1 MNVHVSYKASK
12 TPDVE
17 HEFQHQLQKLERRL
31 QIFKPDLVHLHAV
44 VEQQKNHS
52 ATVALNLHLPSGQM
66 MAQRSGEN
74 TLAAVK
80 SAFADLLSQ
89 VTKHK
94 DLLRGHWTRKSLRRQ
109 GRGRLAEMPVP
120 GEPLPVQAGKNVQ
133 PETQPDFVQ
142 HNFVQHDSVQHDS
155 VQQGVV
161 SELQSSAA
169 KTDAAVL
176 ADVELWLSANLR
188 ALEAFVDQEL
198 NFQVEAE
205 QIREDQISREEVID
219 EVIVRALSHE
229 DNRQQLL
236 SLESWFHRLAVQAI
250 RHLIHSNADIAS
262 ISLDA
267 PAGIQN
273 VTGSDENVL
282 QYHQPDDSLPEES
295 IIRDESVRTPEEIMA
310 GDEMVAQ
317 LDVVL
322 RGVETHDREAFI
334 LFTLEGFTVDEISR
348 LAGRPADQ
356 VRQSIHD
363 ARTHIQQKLPSQNQL
378 RRSLLHHSR
387 VA

>member
-1 MNVHVSYKASK
+1 MNVHVSYKAGK

-17 HEFQHQLQKLERRL
+17 REFQHQIQKLQRRL
-31 QIFKPDLVHLHAV
+31 QVFKAELVQLNAV
-44 VEQQKNHS
+44 AEQENSHR
-52 ATVALNLHLPSGQM
+52 ATMSLNLRLPSGQM
-66 MAQRSGEN
+66 AVQRSGEN
-74 TLAAVK
+74 ALAAVK

-94 DLLRGHWTRKSLRRQ
+94 DMLRGQWTRKSLRRS
-109 GRGRLAEMPVP
+109 GRERLTTMPASELLPAKGNGEKRLQIHRVATPPKPVP
-120 GEPLPVQAGKNVQ
+120 
-133 PETQPDFVQ
+133 
-142 HNFVQHDSVQHDS
+142 
-155 VQQGVV
+155 
-161 SELQSSAA
+161 AA
-169 KTDAAVL
+169 KTDEAAV

-188 ALEAFVDQEL
+188 KLEEFIDQEL
-198 NFQVEAE
+198 RFQVETDR
-205 QIREDQISREEVID
+205 IREDQITREEVLD
-219 EVIVRALSHE
+219 EVIVSALSQE
-229 DNRQQLL
+229 DGRTQLL
-236 SLESWFHRLAVQAI
+236 SPESWFHRLALQAI
-250 RHLIHSNADIAS
+250 RRLIHDNADTAN

-317 LDVVL
+317 LDIVL
-322 RGVETHDREAFI
+322 REVRSNDREAFV
-334 LFTLEGFTVDEISR
+334 LYTLEGFTVDEISR
-348 LAGRPADQ
+348 LAGRPVEQ

-363 ARTHIQQKLPSQNQL
+363 ARTHIKAKLPAQNQL
-378 RRSLLHHSR
+378 RKSLLHHSR

>member
-1 MNVHVSYKASK
+1 MNVHVSYKAGK
-12 TPDVE
+12 TPE
-17 HEFQHQLQKLERRL
+17 IEREFQHQVQKLERRL
-31 QIFKPDLVHLHAV
+31 QIFKPELVHIHAV
-44 VEQQKNHS
+44 LEQQNNRS
-52 ATVALNLHLPSGQM
+52 VSMTLNLRLPSGQM
-66 MAQRSGEN
+66 TAQRSGEN
-74 TLAAVK
+74 PLAAVK
-80 SAFADLLSQ
+80 SSFSDLLVQ

-94 DLLRGHWTRKSLRRQ
+94 DLLRGHWTRKSLRRE
-109 GRGRLAEMPVP
+109 GRARLTAMPLP
-120 GEPLPVQAGKNVQ
+120 IEPLAAEKVVHTKPHRIIAGEILAPAGNLA
-133 PETQPDFVQ
+133 PAT
-142 HNFVQHDSVQHDS
+142 
-155 VQQGVV
+155 
-161 SELQSSAA
+161 
-169 KTDAAVL
+169 KTDGAVP
-176 ADVELWLSANLR
+176 ADLEMWLGANLR
-188 ALEAFVDQEL
+188 ALEEFIDQEL

-205 QIREDQISREEVID
+205 QVRQDQITREEVID
-219 EVIVRALSHE
+219 EVIVSALSHE
-229 DNRQQLL
+229 DNRTQLL
-236 SLESWFHRLAVQAI
+236 PLESWFHRLAVQAI
-250 RHLIHSNADIAS
+250 RRLIHTNADTAN

-295 IIRDESVRTPEEIMA
+295 VIRDESVRTPEEIMA

-322 RGVETHDREAFI
+322 GGVQTQDREAFV

-348 LAGRPADQ
+348 LAGRPPDQ

-363 ARTHIQQKLPSQNQL
+363 ARTHIQQKLPTQNQL

>member
-1 MNVHVSYKASK
+1 MNVHVSYKAGK

-17 HEFQHQLQKLERRL
+17 REFQHQIQKLQRRL
-31 QIFKPDLVHLHAV
+31 QVFKAELVQLNAV
-44 VEQQKNHS
+44 AEQENSHR
-52 ATVALNLHLPSGQM
+52 ATMSLNLRLPSGQM
-66 MAQRSGEN
+66 AVQRSGEN
-74 TLAAVK
+74 ALAAVK

-94 DLLRGHWTRKSLRRQ
+94 DMLRGQWTRKSLRRS
-109 GRGRLAEMPVP
+109 GRERLTTMPASELLPAKGNGEKRVQIHRVATPPKPVP
-120 GEPLPVQAGKNVQ
+120 
-133 PETQPDFVQ
+133 
-142 HNFVQHDSVQHDS
+142 
-155 VQQGVV
+155 
-161 SELQSSAA
+161 AA
-169 KTDAAVL
+169 KTDEAAV

-188 ALEAFVDQEL
+188 KLEEFIDQEL
-198 NFQVEAE
+198 RFQVETDR
-205 QIREDQISREEVID
+205 IREDQITREEVLD
-219 EVIVRALSHE
+219 EVIVSALSQE
-229 DNRQQLL
+229 DGKTQLL
-236 SLESWFHRLAVQAI
+236 SPESWFHRLALQAI
-250 RHLIHSNADIAS
+250 RRLIHDNADTAN

-317 LDVVL
+317 LDIVL
-322 RGVETHDREAFI
+322 REVRSNDREAFV
-334 LFTLEGFTVDEISR
+334 LYTLEGFTVDEISR
-348 LAGRPADQ
+348 LAGRPVEQ

-363 ARTHIQQKLPSQNQL
+363 ARTHIKAKLPAQNQL
-378 RRSLLHHSR
+378 RKSLLHHSR

>member
-1 MNVHVSYKASK
+1 MNVHVSYKAGK

-17 HEFQHQLQKLERRL
+17 REFQHQIQKLQRRL
-31 QIFKPDLVHLHAV
+31 QVFKAELVQLNAV
-44 VEQQKNHS
+44 AEQENSHR
-52 ATVALNLHLPSGQM
+52 ATMSLNLRLPSGQM
-66 MAQRSGEN
+66 AVQRSGEN
-74 TLAAVK
+74 ALAAVK

-94 DLLRGHWTRKSLRRQ
+94 DMLRGQWTRKSLRRS
-109 GRGRLAEMPVP
+109 GRERLTTIPASELLPAKGNGEKRLQIHRVATPPKPVP
-120 GEPLPVQAGKNVQ
+120 
-133 PETQPDFVQ
+133 
-142 HNFVQHDSVQHDS
+142 
-155 VQQGVV
+155 
-161 SELQSSAA
+161 AA
-169 KTDAAVL
+169 KTDEAAV

-188 ALEAFVDQEL
+188 KLEEFIDQEL
-198 NFQVEAE
+198 RFQVETDR
-205 QIREDQISREEVID
+205 IREDQITREEVLD
-219 EVIVRALSHE
+219 EVIVSALSQE
-229 DNRQQLL
+229 DGKTQLL
-236 SLESWFHRLAVQAI
+236 SPESWFHRLALQAI
-250 RHLIHSNADIAS
+250 RRLIHDNADTAN

-317 LDVVL
+317 LDIVL
-322 RGVETHDREAFI
+322 REVRSNDREAFV
-334 LFTLEGFTVDEISR
+334 LYTLEGFTVDEISR
-348 LAGRPADQ
+348 LAGRPVEQ

-363 ARTHIQQKLPSQNQL
+363 ARTHIKAKLPAQNQL
-378 RRSLLHHSR
+378 RKSLLHHSR

>member
-1 MNVHVSYKASK
+1 MNVHVSYKAGK

-17 HEFQHQLQKLERRL
+17 REFQHQIQKLQRRL
-31 QIFKPDLVHLHAV
+31 QVFKAELVQLNAV
-44 VEQQKNHS
+44 AEQENSHR
-52 ATVALNLHLPSGQM
+52 ATMSLNLRLPSGQM
-66 MAQRSGEN
+66 AVQRSGEN
-74 TLAAVK
+74 ALAAVK

-94 DLLRGHWTRKSLRRQ
+94 DMLRGQWTRKSLRRS
-109 GRGRLAEMPVP
+109 GRERLTTMPASELLPAKGNGEKRVQIHRVATPPKPVP
-120 GEPLPVQAGKNVQ
+120 
-133 PETQPDFVQ
+133 
-142 HNFVQHDSVQHDS
+142 
-155 VQQGVV
+155 
-161 SELQSSAA
+161 AA
-169 KTDAAVL
+169 KTDEAAV
-176 ADVELWLSANLR
+176 ADVELWLSTNLR
-188 ALEAFVDQEL
+188 KLEEFIDQEL
-198 NFQVEAE
+198 RFQVETDR
-205 QIREDQISREEVID
+205 IREDQITREEVLD
-219 EVIVRALSHE
+219 EVIVSALSQE
-229 DNRQQLL
+229 DGKTQLL
-236 SLESWFHRLAVQAI
+236 SPESWFHRLALQAI
-250 RHLIHSNADIAS
+250 RRLIHDNADTAN

-317 LDVVL
+317 LDIVL
-322 RGVETHDREAFI
+322 REVRSNDREAFV
-334 LFTLEGFTVDEISR
+334 LYTLEGFTVDEISR
-348 LAGRPADQ
+348 LAGRPAEQ

-363 ARTHIQQKLPSQNQL
+363 ARTHIKEKLPAQNQL

>member
-1 MNVHVSYKASK
+1 MNVHVSYKSGK

-17 HEFQHQLQKLERRL
+17 REFQHQIQKLQRRL
-31 QIFKPDLVHLHAV
+31 QVFKPELVQLNAIA
-44 VEQQKNHS
+44 EQENSHR
-52 ATVALNLHLPSGQM
+52 ATLSLNLRLPSGQVTVQG
-66 MAQRSGEN
+66 AGEN
-74 TLAAVK
+74 ALAAVK
-80 SAFADLLSQ
+80 SAFGDLLSQ

-94 DLLRGHWTRKSLRRQ
+94 DMLRGQWTGKSLRRG
-109 GRGRLAEMPVP
+109 GRERLAAVAEREPQP
-120 GEPLPVQAGKNVQ
+120 GKTNGEKRAQIHHEATPPKPAV
-133 PETQPDFVQ
+133 
-142 HNFVQHDSVQHDS
+142 
-155 VQQGVV
+155 
-161 SELQSSAA
+161 AA
-169 KTDAAVL
+169 KTDEAAV

-188 ALEAFVDQEL
+188 TLEEFIDQEL
-198 NFQVEAE
+198 RFQVEAE
-205 QIREDQISREEVID
+205 RIREDQITREEVLD
-219 EVIVRALSHE
+219 EVIVSALSQE
-229 DNRQQLL
+229 DGRTQLL
-236 SLESWFHRLAVQAI
+236 SPESWFHRMALQAI
-250 RHLIHSNADIAS
+250 RRLIHANADTAN

-317 LDVVL
+317 LDIVL
-322 RGVETHDREAFI
+322 REVRSNDREAFV
-334 LFTLEGFTVDEISR
+334 LYTLEGFTVEEISR
-348 LAGRPADQ
+348 LAGRPAEQ

-363 ARTHIQQKLPSQNQL
+363 ARVHIKEKLPTQNQL

>member
-1 MNVHVSYKASK
+1 MNVHVSYKAGK
-12 TPDVE
+12 TPEVE

-31 QIFKPDLVHLHAV
+31 QIFKPELVHLHAIL
-44 VEQQKNHS
+44 EQQNNRS
-52 ATVALNLHLPSGQM
+52 LSMTLNLRLPSGQM
-66 MAQRSGEN
+66 TAERSGEN
-74 TLAAVK
+74 SLAAVK
-80 SAFADLLSQ
+80 SSFSDLLVQ

-94 DLLRGHWTRKSLRRQ
+94 DLLRGHWTRKSSRRE
-109 GRGRLAEMPVP
+109 GRARLTAIPLPIEPLLAEKVVHTKPHRITA
-120 GEPLPVQAGKNVQ
+120 GEILAPAANPA
-133 PETQPDFVQ
+133 P
-142 HNFVQHDSVQHDS
+142 
-155 VQQGVV
+155 
-161 SELQSSAA
+161 AA
-169 KTDAAVL
+169 KTDGTVP
-176 ADVELWLSANLR
+176 ADLEMWLGANLR
-188 ALEAFVDQEL
+188 ALEEFIDQEL
-198 NFQVEAE
+198 NFQVESE
-205 QIREDQISREEVID
+205 QVRQDQITREEVID
-219 EVIVRALSHE
+219 EVIVSALSHE
-229 DNRQQLL
+229 DNRTQLL
-236 SLESWFHRLAVQAI
+236 SLENWFHRLAVQAI
-250 RHLIHSNADIAS
+250 RRLIHTNADTAN

-317 LDVVL
+317 LDGVL
-322 RGVETHDREAFI
+322 RGVQTQDREAFV

-348 LAGRPADQ
+348 LAGRPPDQ

-363 ARTHIQQKLPSQNQL
+363 ARIHIQQKLPTQNQL

>member
-1 MNVHVSYKASK
+1 MNVHVSYKAGK

-17 HEFQHQLQKLERRL
+17 REFQHQIQKLQRRL
-31 QIFKPDLVHLHAV
+31 HVFKAELVQLNAV
-44 VEQQKNHS
+44 AEQENSHR
-52 ATVALNLHLPSGQM
+52 ATMSLNLRLPSGQM
-66 MAQRSGEN
+66 AVQRSGEN
-74 TLAAVK
+74 ALAAVK

-94 DLLRGHWTRKSLRRQ
+94 DMLRGQWTRKSLRRS
-109 GRGRLAEMPVP
+109 GRERLTTMPASELLPAKGNGEKRVQIHRVATPPKPVP
-120 GEPLPVQAGKNVQ
+120 
-133 PETQPDFVQ
+133 
-142 HNFVQHDSVQHDS
+142 
-155 VQQGVV
+155 
-161 SELQSSAA
+161 AA
-169 KTDAAVL
+169 KTDEAAV

-188 ALEAFVDQEL
+188 KLEEFIDQEL
-198 NFQVEAE
+198 RFQVETDR
-205 QIREDQISREEVID
+205 IREDQITREEVLD
-219 EVIVRALSHE
+219 EVIVSALSQE
-229 DNRQQLL
+229 DGKTQLL
-236 SLESWFHRLAVQAI
+236 SPESWFHRLALQAI
-250 RHLIHSNADIAS
+250 RRLIHDNADTAN

-317 LDVVL
+317 LDIVL
-322 RGVETHDREAFI
+322 REVRSNDREAFV
-334 LFTLEGFTVDEISR
+334 LYTLEGFTVDEISR
-348 LAGRPADQ
+348 LAGRPVEQ

-363 ARTHIQQKLPSQNQL
+363 ARTHIKEKLPAQNQL